1 MGLKIKIPI
10 VDCYGREGTGCEIE
24 VSDCNLSLIHFKF
37 TNINGEEIDKYLKRE
52 DLAKIAQI
60 F

>member
-1 MGLKIKIPI
+1 MGLKMRIPI
-10 VDCYGREGTGCEIE
+10 VDCYAREGTGCEIE
-24 VSDCNLSLIHFKF
+24 VSDCNLSLVHFKF
-37 TNINGEEIDKYLKRE
+37 INNGEEADRYLKRE

>member
-1 MGLKIKIPI
+1 MGLKVEIPI
-10 VDCYGREGTGCEIE
+10 VDCYGRDLTGYTIE
-24 VSDCNLSLIHFKF
+24 VSDCNLSLIHFKLI
-37 TNINGEEIDKYLKRE
+37 NINGEGVDRFLKRE

>member
-1 MGLKIKIPI
+1 MGLKMEIPI
-10 VDCYGREGTGCEIE
+10 VDCYGRELTGHKIE

-37 TNINGEEIDKYLKRE
+37 INNNGEEVNKYLKRE